1 MTWRDSFLPL
11 RERNFAWYYASRFV
25 DMVGT
30 MMGSFA
36 LTFAVLAVTGNS
48 ATAVGQVLAART
60 VPMVL
65 FMLFG
70 GVIAD
75 RLPRALVLQTSN
87 LAAALSQGLLAYLV
101 ITGRADL
108 RVFLVLAFVNGTADA
123 MGFPAMASMVPQL
136 VKREL
141 LQSANALISLSRGA
155 LTIAAPTIGALLVV
169 TVGPGWALAINTGTW
184 LASAVFLTGVRIP
197 PKPAKPERT
206 STVQDLREG
215 LAMFV
220 RTTWLWV
227 IVLAFTFIN
236 AIQSGAWF
244 TLGPTLAKQTIGEQG
259 WGLVLSTG
267 AAGIV
272 VMTVILLRVR
282 LRRPLVT
289 GMLAISAM
297 SAPLIVLGLDPW
309 NLPLLIAV
317 AFFAGAGI
325 EVFNISWSVAM
336 QENIEDHMLSRA
348 YSYDEL
354 GSVLAMPI
362 GQLAYGPLGEAFG
375 YRDVLLVSG
384 LAYLGICLLTLL
396 SGSVRNLGRADAE
409 QEPQPALG

>member
-11 RERNFAWYYASRFV
+11 QERNFAWYYASRFV

-36 LTFAVLAVTGNS
+36 LTFAVLAVTDNS

-65 FMLFG
+65 FMLYG

-75 RLPRALVLQTSN
+75 RLPRALVLQASN
-87 LAAALSQGLLAYLV
+87 LTAALSQGLLAFMV
-101 ITGRADL
+101 ITGEAEL
-108 RVFLVLAFVNGTADA
+108 WVFLVLAFVNGTADA

-155 LTIAAPTIGALLVV
+155 LTIVAPALAALLVA

-184 LASAVFLTGVRIP
+184 LASALFLTGVRIP
-197 PKPAKPERT
+197 PRPAKAERT
-206 STVQDLREG
+206 SMTQDLREG
-215 LAMFV
+215 LSLFV

-227 IVLAFTFIN
+227 MVLAFSFLN
-236 AIQSGAWF
+236 AIQSGGWF
-244 TLGPTLAKQTIGEQG
+244 TLGPTLAKQTIGVPG

-272 VMTVILLRVR
+272 VMTLVLLRVK

-297 SAPLIVLGLDPW
+297 SAPLIVLGLDPS
-309 NLPLLIAV
+309 NLVLLVFV

-336 QENIEDHMLSRA
+336 QENIEDDMLSRA

-354 GSVLAMPI
+354 GSVVAMPV

-375 YRDVLLVSG
+375 YQDVLLVSG
-384 LAYLGICLLTLL
+384 VAYLAICLLTLL
-396 SGSVRNLGRADAE
+396 NGSVRNLRRVDAE
-409 QEPQPALG
+409 SEPQASVG